1 MWCVLKNSVYA
12 KLLKLL
18 IVLLFIQLS
27 IIQLSCQS
35 KNEPERKAN
44 SQLKGTISISGA
56 FALYPLTVKWAEE
69 FKKIYPEIRI
79 DISAGGA
86 GKGMT
91 DALSGA
97 VDLGMFSRAIMDA
110 EKAQGVWW
118 VAVTKDA
125 VLSTISA
132 HNPVLV
138 ELKKKGLT
146 RQQFIEI
153 FIEGTLTEWGKA
165 VGTTNSSKIN
175 VFTRSDACGAAGTW
189 AEYLGGVQENLKGV
203 GIFGDPGL
211 ADVVKSDP
219 LGIGFNNT
227 IYIYNRELNKK
238 YDGLEVIPIDKN
250 ENGRIDPEENF
261 YDTMD
266 QIIEAIA
273 SGKYPSPPARELY
286 FVARE
291 TPTSLPVIKFL
302 EWILNDGQKFVLE
315 AGYVSL
321 TKDRV
326 ATELAKLKI
335 Q

>member
-1 MWCVLKNSVYA
+1 
-12 KLLKLL
+12 
-18 IVLLFIQLS
+18 
-27 IIQLSCQS
+27 
-35 KNEPERKAN
+35 
-44 SQLKGTISISGA
+44 
-56 FALYPLTVKWAEE
+56 
-69 FKKIYPEIRI
+69 
-79 DISAGGA
+79 
-86 GKGMT
+86 
-91 DALSGA
+91 
-97 VDLGMFSRAIMDA
+97 
-110 EKAQGVWW
+110 
-118 VAVTKDA
+118 
-125 VLSTISA
+125 
-132 HNPVLV
+132 
-138 ELKKKGLT
+138 
-146 RQQFIEI
+146 
-153 FIEGTLTEWGKA
+153 
-165 VGTTNSSKIN
+165 
-175 VFTRSDACGAAGTW
+175 
-189 AEYLGGVQENLKGV
+189 V